1 MRKNRMGAASF
12 LFRIVFITGIVYGAG
27 FLVFLFSLPQP
38 SDIDPDAINAE
49 AIVVLTGEGQRLA
62 PAVDLLR
69 RGAGRRLLISGVNP
83 DIDKE
88 ELDTLLGGGA
98 AFNCCADLGFDAID
112 THGNAVETRQWAE
125 EHGYGSLIVVT
136 GYEHMP
142 RALLEFFSEMPEITL
157 IPYPVRQA
165 EEIGLADGSLA
176 LINAEYAKYLA
187 SWLQLNLSAR
197 PGAAT

>member
-1 MRKNRMGAASF
+1 MGAASF

-165 EEIGLADGSLA
+165 EGIGLADGSLT

>member
-1 MRKNRMGAASF
+1 MGAASF

-157 IPYPVRQA
+157 IPYPVGQA
-165 EEIGLADGSLA
+165 EGIGLADGSLT

>member
-1 MRKNRMGAASF
+1 MSAAFF
-12 LFRIVFITGIVYGAG
+12 LFQIVFTTGIVYGAG

-88 ELDTLLGGGA
+88 ELDTLLDGGA

-112 THGNAVETRQWAE
+112 THGNAVETRQWAI
-125 EHGYGSLIVVT
+125 EHGYESLIVVT

-142 RALLEFFSEMPEITL
+142 RALLEFLSEMPEITL
-157 IPYPVRQA
+157 IPYPVRQTK
-165 EEIGLADGSLA
+165 EIGLADGSLT
-176 LINAEYAKYLA
+176 LIHAEYAKYLA
-187 SWLQLNLSAR
+187 SWLRLNLSAR

>member
-1 MRKNRMGAASF
+1 MGAASF

-38 SDIDPDAINAE
+38 SDIDLDAINAE

-88 ELDTLLGGGA
+88 ELDKLLDGGV

-112 THGNAVETRQWAE
+112 THGNAVETRQWAM
-125 EHGYGSLIVVT
+125 EHGYGTLIVVT

-142 RALLEFFSEMPEITL
+142 RALLEFSSEMPEITL
-157 IPYPVRQA
+157 IPFPVRQT
-165 EEIGLADGSLA
+165 EKIGLADGSLT
-176 LINAEYAKYLA
+176 LIHAEYAKYLA
-187 SWLQLNLSAR
+187 SWLRLNLSAR